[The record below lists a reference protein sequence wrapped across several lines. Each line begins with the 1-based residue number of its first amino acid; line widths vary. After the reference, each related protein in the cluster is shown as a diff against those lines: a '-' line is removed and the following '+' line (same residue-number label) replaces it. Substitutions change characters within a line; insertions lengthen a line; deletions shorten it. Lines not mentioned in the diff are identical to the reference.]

1 MLSRPAFQGSQTQGQ
16 NRQHNAKL
24 VSLQEDLWDESQNEE
39 LIEINREYAYVLRPG
54 GIVYTI
60 TDVEDLHNWMVEHLD
75 AHPSFERVS
84 EAEQEADE
92 CVAVMRQE
100 TEEGKKVTRN
110 NGNKYVALFKRLED
124 PAWP

>member
-1 MLSRPAFQGSQTQGQ
+1 
-16 NRQHNAKL
+16 
-24 VSLQEDLWDESQNEE
+24 
-39 LIEINREYAYVLRPG
+39 
-54 GIVYTI
+54 
-60 TDVEDLHNWMVEHLD
+60 MVEHLA

-92 CVAVMRQE
+92 CVGVMRQE

-110 NGNKYVALFKRLED
+110 NGNKYVALFRRRED